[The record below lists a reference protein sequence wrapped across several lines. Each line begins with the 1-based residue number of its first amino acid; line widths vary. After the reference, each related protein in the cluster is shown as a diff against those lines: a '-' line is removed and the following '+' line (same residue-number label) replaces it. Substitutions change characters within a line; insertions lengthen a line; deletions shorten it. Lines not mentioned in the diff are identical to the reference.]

1 MFLKDDYIIN
11 GYKVRCNI
19 IHEAIDNNSNLK
31 HVH

>member
-1 MFLKDDYIIN
+1 MGDYIIN